1 MVVNRTHVRY
11 HVHMAG
17 NGDRHEQRP
26 GRPSAEALIE
36 LLGVAPAELTDGEVT
51 DGLLDLV
58 ELSGQVHAALARFT
72 ASFDARSLAAVDG
85 ARSVAGWVAARS
97 ELSRPAAVGA
107 LMCGRALRLCPAV
120 DAAATSGR
128 LGVAKVRLL
137 LDARDGLEDL
147 FAQHETQLVDDVAPM
162 TVEEA
167 RRHIAIW
174 RDIALA
180 TAKQDGPAPGDDS
193 DLNGVHLSSTFQNRW
208 RLDGDL
214 DDLTGNALATALDAW
229 IDARIREGVLD
240 PTDLKRSQMRAMAL
254 AALVGVGAHAT
265 SPRTQP
271 RADIRLTWDAA
282 DLLGQPVADLADLA
296 RRRCLT
302 DRGTHLSRFAA
313 EQALCNADVHDLLVL
328 FNLDGTRTVLGVAH
342 TRRRPTRS
350 ERAALNE
357 RDRGCV
363 FPGCDAPVN
372 WCDAHHTIPYE
383 IGKRTQLDELVLLC
397 PHHHR
402 QVHRGFILSRSPDG
416 HIRVTR
422 PDGTR
427 LDPGGPDDRT
437 GTVDPRHKLPPPTR
451 FTPTLRHQRPAA

>member
-1 MVVNRTHVRY
+1 MGVERLFDTVWG
-11 HVHMAG
+11 MAG
-17 NGDRHEQRP
+17 DHDGHHGQRGERP
-26 GRPSAEALIE
+26 GADALIG
-36 LLGVAPAELTDGEVT
+36 LVGAVPVDLTDGEVT

-58 ELSGQVHAALARFT
+58 ELSGRVHAALARFM

-85 ARSVAGWVAARS
+85 ARSVSGWVAARS

-107 LMCGRALRLCPAV
+107 LVCGRALRHCPAV

-128 LGVAKVRLL
+128 LGAAKVRLL
-137 LDARDGLEDL
+137 LDARDRLEDL
-147 FAQHETQLVDDVAPM
+147 FAKHEAQLVEEVAPM

-167 RRHIAIW
+167 RRHLATW
-174 RDIALA
+174 RQVALA
-180 TAKQDGPAPGDDS
+180 TTKQDGPEPGDDS
-193 DLNGVHLSSTFQNRW
+193 DRNNVHLSSTFQRRW

-214 DDLTGNALATALDAW
+214 DDLTGDALATALDAW
-229 IDARIREGVLD
+229 IDARIRDGVLD
-240 PTDLKRSQMRAMAL
+240 PTNLKRSQMRAMAL
-254 AALVGVGAHAT
+254 AALVGVGAHAAA
-265 SPRTQP
+265 PRTQA
-271 RADIRLTWDAA
+271 RADVRLTWDAA

-328 FNLDGTRTVLGVAH
+328 FNLDGTREVLGVTH
-342 TRRRPTRS
+342 TRRHPTRR

-363 FPGCDAPVN
+363 FPGCDAPIN

-383 IGKRTQLDELVLLC
+383 IGKRTRLDELVLLC

-402 QVHRGFILSRSPDG
+402 QVHRGFTLTRNTDG

-427 LDPGGPDDRT
+427 LDPGGPDNRT
-437 GTVDPRHKLPPPTR
+437 GPVDPRHKLPPPTR
-451 FTPTLRHQRPAA
+451 FTPTLRAHAA